1 MARPDDPVTDTPAAT
16 HDEAPQKNQINHSL
30 VDREVA
36 LYATDV
42 AIEVDEETSK
52 RLKRMID
59 KRVLV
64 VMVVTYLIQTLDK
77 GALSFASVM
86 GIIEDTNLQGNQY
99 QWLTTVV
106 YLAILVVEFPENWI
120 LQRVPIAK
128 WLSLNIFLWG
138 ICITLIATANN
149 FTALIIL
156 RIFMGIFETV
166 CQPTFVLLSATW
178 YKREEQSSVLTI
190 WIMMNGLQNVLGGL
204 LAYGFS
210 FIPANSTL
218 SSWQSLFMTYG
229 IITVI
234 WGAFVAMWMPDSPMR
249 AKCWTEDDKRLMIER
264 VRQNQTGLQN
274 RTFRVE
280 QVWDAVT
287 DPQLYAF
294 AIIQICSTIPAG
306 GIGAYANIIIK
317 SFGYSTRETQLLTMV
332 NGAVITIA
340 LLISAYLDRKY
351 QATIYI
357 MLASLVPSVICTSV
371 LIGIPFDPSRKVGL
385 LIAYWAFYSFFTL
398 TSLSLALLSRNVAGQ
413 TKKSVIIASN
423 FVCWAAGNSIGPQV
437 FRDKDAP
444 RYYLA
449 FSILLGCF
457 GVMVVVLVALRM
469 WYAAMNSKRDRAVR
483 DGEVV
488 PDVDYTH
495 AFEDVSDRV
504 NPHFRYIY

>member
-1 MARPDDPVTDTPAAT
+1 MAPTDKGIEDAAAF
-16 HDEAPQKNQINHSL
+16 HDESPQKNHTNHDL
-30 VDREVA
+30 VDKEVA
-36 LYATDV
+36 KYATET

-64 VMVVTYLIQTLDK
+64 VMMVTYLIQTLDK

-86 GIIEDTNLQGNQY
+86 GIIEDSNLQGNQY

-106 YLAILVVEFPENWI
+106 YLAILIVEFPENWAI
-120 LQRVPIAK
+120 QRVPIAK

-138 ICITLIATANN
+138 ICIALIAAANN
-149 FTALIIL
+149 FTGLIIL
-156 RIFMGIFETV
+156 RTFMGVFETV

-178 YKREEQSSVLTI
+178 YRREEQSSVINI
-190 WIMMNGLQNVLGGL
+190 WIMMNGLQNIIGGL

-210 FIPANSTL
+210 FVPSSAPI

-234 WGAFVAMWMPDSPMR
+234 WGVFVGIWMPDSPMR
-249 AKCWTEDDKRLMIER
+249 AKCWSEEDKRLMIER

-274 RTFRVE
+274 RVFRLE
-280 QVWDAVT
+280 QVRDAFT

-294 AIIQICSTIPAG
+294 AIIQICTTIPAG

-332 NGAVITIA
+332 NGAVTTIA
-340 LLISAYLDRKY
+340 LLASAYLDRKF
-351 QATIYI
+351 QQTIYI

-371 LIGIPFDPSRKVGL
+371 LIGVPFAPSRRVGL

-437 FRDKDAP
+437 FRDRDAP

-449 FSILLGCF
+449 FSILLACF
-457 GVMVVVLVALRM
+457 AIMVIVLCALRL
-469 WYAAMNSKRDRAVR
+469 WYAAHNRKRDARIR
-483 DGEVV
+483 TGEVV
-488 PDVDYTH
+488 PDVNYTH
-495 AFEDVSDRV
+495 AFEDVTDRE